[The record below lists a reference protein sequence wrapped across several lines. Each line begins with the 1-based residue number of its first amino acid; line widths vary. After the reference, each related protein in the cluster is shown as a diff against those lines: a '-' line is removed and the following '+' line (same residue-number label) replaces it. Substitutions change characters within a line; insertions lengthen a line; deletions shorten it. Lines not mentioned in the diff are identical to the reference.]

1 MFKKLS
7 LFLLRVA
14 LGGLF
19 FYAGV
24 TKIMNPD
31 WSAAGYISSA
41 KMFAP
46 FYQWLASSSIIGWV
60 NLLNE
65 WGLTILGAA
74 LILGLF
80 VRWAA
85 IGGIIMMLLYYFV
98 ILQFPYVGEHSYIVD
113 EHIVYS
119 LVLLY
124 FIGAKESS
132 SWGIDGFLGR

>member
-1 MFKKLS
+1 MFEKITI
-7 LFLLRVA
+7 FLLRIS

-19 FYAGV
+19 FYSGI

-31 WSAAGYISSA
+31 WSAAGYMAGAKTFASFFQLLSSPA
-41 KMFAP
+41 
-46 FYQWLASSSIIGWV
+46 YIGWV

-85 IGGIIMMLLYYFV
+85 IGGVIIMMLYYFV
-98 ILQFPYVGEHSYIVD
+98 ILQFPHAGDHSYIVD
-113 EHIVYS
+113 EHIIYS

-124 FIGAKESS
+124 FIATKKSTA
-132 SWGIDGFLGR
+132 WGIDGLRGR